1 MDIDLSNF
9 IYIFLFQGMD
19 LKSVLPDPDV
29 LFSSEELSDLSKDK
43 NFRFLVKSGYE
54 HVDRVA
60 REQDRLR
67 NVEDMEQ

>member
-1 MDIDLSNF
+1 
-9 IYIFLFQGMD
+9 MD

-54 HVDRVA
+54 HIDRVA
-60 REQDRLR
+60 KEQDRLR